1 MQRTR
6 SECRVIPEEQS
17 AAVRATD
24 HAAVPQTPQVPLGQ
38 NTMKV
43 RVVLAVEVD
52 ERVVDVVEEQS
63 VGEISY
69 TRAMLDDVD
78 DQLVVGRL
86 GQEVDVIFVEYFS
99 VEHLRN
105 K

>member
-1 MQRTR
+1 M
-6 SECRVIPEEQS
+6 IPEEQS

-24 HAAVPQTPQVPLGQ
+24 HAAVPKTPQVPLGQ

-86 GQEVDVIFVEYFS
+86 GQEVDVIFVQYFS